1 MPYSQL
7 VMQRECLRPQC
18 LGHRCCSESPQNQ
31 HILLLCALP
40 LLQDRPRNLEAKGP
54 WKDIDGSQKGSF
66 RVQAEGRWR
75 WTAPSHFRPGQSRS
89 DGAHSPLQG
98 TSTLWA
104 VVQGSQ
110 PGHRGFQRMPHSP
123 SSSSRASFWL
133 RTVSVL
139 PFGRP

>member
-66 RVQAEGRWR
+66 RVQAEGRWW

-104 VVQGSQ
+104 VS
-110 PGHRGFQRMPHSP
+110 PGTAD
-123 SSSSRASFWL
+123 SSACL
-133 RTVSVL
+133 TALLVL
-139 PFGRP
+139 PGRAFGCELSAFSPLDVPE